1 MTATANI
8 NVNLNNIKNL
18 RDLSSVVGN
27 ARPTKILR
35 TGCVSKAS
43 DEDIEYLKN
52 NIDFRVLV
60 DLRSPAEIEEDEHLY
75 SKVYNG
81 FKDFAYKKSEKA
93 FVPREVPANVTNSV
107 EESDEQLDRRRY
119 FISLMS
125 ESLIK
130 KGIFFR
136 LRKRIRFKALGLY
149 LLSIFSRRAEKKV
162 RNIFISKIN
171 GGGLSLLN
179 ELVVDT
185 SGKEIIEVL
194 KLMADSNNYPIGI
207 YCTAGKDRTG
217 LVTMLALSVL
227 GASDEDIVADYV
239 LSDSAY
245 KDINDKK
252 AMPEVMWDTINYIR
266 NTFGSINAYLDQH
279 GFDESWR
286 EKLRNSMLLN

>member
-1 MTATANI
+1 MLFSIIVIITALHEVLCRSSVRRQFYSVSMTATANI

-207 YCTAGKDRTG
+207 YCTA
-217 LVTMLALSVL
+217 
-227 GASDEDIVADYV
+227 
-239 LSDSAY
+239 
-245 KDINDKK
+245 
-252 AMPEVMWDTINYIR
+252 
-266 NTFGSINAYLDQH
+266 
-279 GFDESWR
+279 
-286 EKLRNSMLLN
+286 